1 MSNQNDGNQ
10 PGGGQQQGGQQ
21 QGGQQEGG
29 GDWGNDDGWGNQPDP
44 QPTGEPSAQ
53 QTPGPQGPQ
62 QPSGGEWSGGHANNP
77 NPQTATTDQSNQGWG
92 QGQAQPNANADFGNQ
107 QQGGQM
113 QAQPPSQAPQSG
125 GADDLTTNDIIAIVL
140 SFFFPGVGHMMLG
153 QTTKGI
159 VMLAVFVFTCGGLGL
174 LPFAS
179 IFDAFLL
186 AKTVK
191 YRAVDDW
198 EFFPDMNQHH

>member
-1 MSNQNDGNQ
+1 MSDQNDGNQ
-10 PGGGQQQGGQQ
+10 PGGGQQGGGQQ
-21 QGGQQEGG
+21 QGG
-29 GDWGNDDGWGNQPDP
+29 GDWGNNDGWGNQPKP
-44 QPTGEPSAQ
+44 QPTGEPSPQ
-53 QTPGPQGPQ
+53 ETPGPQGAQ

-77 NPQTATTDQSNQGWG
+77 NPQTSTADQQNQGWG
-92 QGQAQPNANADFGNQ
+92 EGQAQPNANAGWDNNQ

-125 GADDLTTNDIIAIVL
+125 GDDLETNDIIAIVL

-153 QTTKGI
+153 QTTKGV
-159 VMLAVFVFTCGGLGL
+159 VMLAVFLFTCGGLGL

-179 IFDAFLL
+179 VFDAFLL

-198 EFFPDMNQHH
+198 EFFPDMNEHL

>member
-1 MSNQNDGNQ
+1 MSNENDGNQ
-10 PGGGQQQGGQQ
+10 PGGGQQQGG
-21 QGGQQEGG
+21 
-29 GDWGNDDGWGNQPDP
+29 GDWGNDDGWGDQP
-44 QPTGEPSAQ
+44 Q
-53 QTPGPQGPQ
+53 QQQQ
-62 QPSGGEWSGGHANNP
+62 QPSPGVQGQPQQGGGQWGGGQAGNQ
-77 NPQTATTDQSNQGWG
+77 QTATPNQPN
-92 QGQAQPNANADFGNQ
+92 QGQAQPNANAGFGNQ

-198 EFFPDMNQHH
+198 EFFPDMNEHL